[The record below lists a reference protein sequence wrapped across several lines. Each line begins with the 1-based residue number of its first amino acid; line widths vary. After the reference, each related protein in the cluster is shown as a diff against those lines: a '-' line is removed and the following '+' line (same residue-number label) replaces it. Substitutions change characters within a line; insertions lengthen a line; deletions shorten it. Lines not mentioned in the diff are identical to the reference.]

1 MFYILNISYTK
12 HKFLILQN
20 IALNIL
26 EYKTAQSASPV
37 SAAAI
42 TKELK
47 LARSTT
53 YNILQALSA
62 KGVLHKDVNHYH

>member
-1 MFYILNISYTK
+1 M
-12 HKFLILQN
+12 
-20 IALNIL
+20 

-37 SAAAI
+37 SAATIA
-42 TKELK
+42 KELK

-62 KGVLHKDVNHYH
+62 KGVLHKDVNYYH

>member
-1 MFYILNISYTK
+1 M
-12 HKFLILQN
+12 
-20 IALNIL
+20 
-26 EYKTAQSASPV
+26 EYKITQSASPV
-37 SAAAI
+37 STATI

-62 KGVLHKDVNHYH
+62 KGVLHKVPIITIDRAWGD

>member
-1 MFYILNISYTK
+1 M
-12 HKFLILQN
+12 
-20 IALNIL
+20 

-37 SAAAI
+37 SAATIA
-42 TKELK
+42 KEFK

-62 KGVLHKDVNHYH
+62 KGVLHKDVNYYH

>member
-1 MFYILNISYTK
+1 ILYIE
-12 HKFLILQN
+12 HKFLILYN

-26 EYKTAQSASPV
+26 EYKITQSASPV
-37 SAAAI
+37 FAATI

-62 KGVLHKDVNHYH
+62 KGVLHKVPIITIDRAWGD